1 MRPDTPQHYEYITV
15 EDITGRCDRFLY
27 IYPWTQFFK
36 AEKRDDMPLSRCNN
50 IVMKNIQVE
59 TPIMLDVK
67 TSDKYQ
73 LTDFFLEGKIL
84 QLK

>member
-1 MRPDTPQHYEYITV
+1 
-15 EDITGRCDRFLY
+15 
-27 IYPWTQFFK
+27 
-36 AEKRDDMPLSRCNN
+36 MPLSRCNN
-50 IVMKNIQVE
+50 IVMKDIQVE

-84 QLK
+84 HLK